1 MEHAEHLIRTYGY
14 WALLV
19 GTFLE
24 GETILI
30 IAGALAGQGYLELP
44 FVILSALAGS
54 VAGDQLHFF
63 IGRFKGQWILSKFA
77 NQRQRL
83 EKVLRLV
90 ERHRILLVLIF
101 RFMYGLRTITSFTLG
116 MTRMPIWLYAPLNLV
131 GAITW
136 AVTFASA
143 GYLFGYAVLPVLTK
157 AKHYQLRLLGVLCI
171 VGMAIWLI
179 RVWRAR
185 WLSRRK
191 PVPPAERPVT

>member
-1 MEHAEHLIRTYGY
+1 VEHYEHLIRTYGY
-14 WALLV
+14 WALLL

-30 IAGALAGQGYLELP
+30 VAGAFAGQGVLELP

-54 VAGDQLHFF
+54 MAGDQLHFL
-63 IGRFKGQWILSKFA
+63 IGRYKGQWVLSKFS
-77 NQRQRL
+77 NQRERL
-83 EKVLRLV
+83 NKVLRLV

-116 MTRMPIWLYAPLNLV
+116 MTSMPIWVYAPLNAV
-131 GAITW
+131 GAATW
-136 AVTFASA
+136 AVAFASA
-143 GYLFGYAVLPVLTK
+143 GYLFGYHVLPLF
-157 AKHYQLRLLGVLCI
+157 KHYRLKVLAVVC
-171 VGMAIWLI
+171 VVAMVLWLI

-191 PVPPAERPVT
+191 AVSTAEPPAT

>member
-1 MEHAEHLIRTYGY
+1 VEHLEHLIRTYGY

-30 IAGALAGQGYLELP
+30 IAGAVAAQGLLDVH
-44 FVILSALAGS
+44 FVMLSAFAGS

-63 IGRFKGQWILSKFA
+63 IGRYKGQWILSKFA
-77 NQRQRL
+77 NQRERL

-90 ERHRILLVLIF
+90 ERHSILLVLVF
-101 RFMYGLRTITSFTLG
+101 RFMYGLRNLSSFALG
-116 MTRMPIWLYAPLNLV
+116 MTRMPIWLYAPLNAV
-131 GAITW
+131 GAAVW
-136 AVTFASA
+136 AAAFASA

-157 AKHYQLRLLGVLCI
+157 AKHYQLKVLGV
-171 VGMAIWLI
+171 VSVVAMAIWLI

-185 WLSRRK
+185 WLIRRK
-191 PVPPAERPVT
+191 AVSAAQPLPQ